1 MHNKTILI
9 FDDDK
14 HILDVCNIILTDA
27 GYNVAVSETSHDI
40 IERVEETKPDAI
52 LMDNWIP
59 EIGGMKAT
67 QLLKQHP
74 VYKNIPVIYCS
85 ANNEVHI
92 LAEKAGAEAYL
103 SKPFNI
109 FDLEEMVKQVLEKHT

>member
-1 MHNKTILI
+1 MNDKTILI

-14 HILDVCNIILTDA
+14 HILDVCSIILTDA

-40 IERVEETKPDAI
+40 IERVEQVKPDAI

-59 EIGGMKAT
+59 DIGGMKAT

-74 VYKNIPVIYCS
+74 DYKHIPVIYCS
-85 ANNEVHI
+85 ANNEVHL
-92 LAEKAGAEAYL
+92 LADKAGAEAYL

-109 FDLEEMVKQVLEKHT
+109 FDLEEMVKQILEKK

>member
-1 MHNKTILI
+1 MNNKTILI

-14 HILDVCNIILTDA
+14 HILDVCSIILTDA
-27 GYNVAVSETSHDI
+27 GYNVAISETSHDI
-40 IERVEETKPDAI
+40 IERVEEVRPDAI

-59 EIGGMKAT
+59 DIGGMKAT

-74 VYKNIPVIYCS
+74 DYKHIPVIYCS
-85 ANNEVHI
+85 ANNEVHM
-92 LAEKAGAEAYL
+92 LADKAGAEAYL

-109 FDLEEMVKQVLEKHT
+109 FDLEEMVKKILEQKA